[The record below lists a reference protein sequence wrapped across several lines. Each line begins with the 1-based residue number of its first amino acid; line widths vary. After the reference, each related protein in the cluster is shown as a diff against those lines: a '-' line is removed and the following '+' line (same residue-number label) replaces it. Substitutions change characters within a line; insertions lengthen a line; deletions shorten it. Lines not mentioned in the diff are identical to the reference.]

1 MSAATTVPSLAQ
13 GLANEPVSRIDL
25 ARYAGHWHEIAHL
38 PMVFQRRCIDHV
50 TADYTL
56 RPDGKLDVR
65 NVCRTRND
73 IADVA
78 EGVARPAGGRAGALK
93 VRFAP
98 AWLAWLPFV
107 WADYWVIDLDPAYR
121 WAVVGSPSVSS
132 PTGWSCSVSANHWS
146 TAGSRPTSTVIG
158 SSRSPSR
165 STARTTGASV
175 WSTCRTPAST
185 SSTSRSPSASSRRAR
200 ARSRDS

>member
-13 GLANEPVSRIDL
+13 GLANQPVSKIDL

-38 PMVFQRRCIDHV
+38 PMYFQRDCIDHV

-73 IADVA
+73 VADVA
-78 EGVARPAGGRAGALK
+78 EGVARPAGSRAGALK

-121 WAVVGSPSVSS
+121 WAVVGSPSRKYLWFLS
-132 PTGWSCSVSANHWS
+132 
-146 TAGSRPTSTVIG
+146 
-158 SSRSPSR
+158 
-165 STARTTGASV
+165 
-175 WSTCRTPAST
+175 RTPRMDKSLFAELCD
-185 SSTSRSPSASSRRAR
+185 RAVLR
-200 ARSRDS
+200 GYAVDQLVMTGPVS